1 VFVFAS
7 SPVPATSNVRW
18 LLLALAGLTAALA
31 VAAPTMALPVLF
43 AEIAEDL
50 SLTLVQVGA
59 VWGLMSFAGLFA
71 GLAGGMLADRFGT
84 KRALSVACLALGVLG
99 AIRGLSANLITM
111 SITVFVASLASTTIP
126 GNLHKLC
133 AYWFS
138 GRAQSMA
145 NAVVSAGM
153 ALGFMIGAFVS
164 ASFLSPWLGS
174 WRGVLFFYGGISVL
188 ISIPWFLLPLSK
200 DEHARLYGGHAV
212 SSFRGALSHVIRI
225 RDVWVLGIA
234 LLFLGGG
241 IQGTLG
247 YLPLYLRG
255 VGWAAERA
263 DSALSGFHAI
273 SLLAVFPLVWL
284 SSKLGSKKQ
293 FLIAA
298 TLVLAAGI
306 GLLSILDGIAIWI
319 GVLLA
324 GFVRDGYMAVFMTS
338 SSQVRG
344 VGAAF
349 TGTALGLI
357 MTLSRIGA
365 LLAPPIGNSLAVYG
379 PRMPFVLWGAMA
391 LMGLVVILLKPEIS
405 GVGLD
410 QTSARL

>member
-1 VFVFAS
+1 M
-7 SPVPATSNVRW
+7 
-18 LLLALAGLTAALA
+18 A

-43 AEIAEDL
+43 AEIADDL
-50 SLTLVQVGA
+50 SLSLVQVGA
-59 VWGLMSFAGLFA
+59 VWGLISFAGLFA

-99 AIRGLSANLITM
+99 ATRGLSTSLITM
-111 SITVFVASLASTTIP
+111 SITVFAAALASTTIP
-126 GNLHKLC
+126 GNLHKMC
-133 AYWFS
+133 AYWFT
-138 GRAQSMA
+138 GQTLVMA

-153 ALGFMIGAFVS
+153 ALGFMTGAFVS

-174 WRGVLFFYGGISVL
+174 WRGVLFFYGGVAVL
-188 ISIPWFLLPLSK
+188 LSIPWFLSPLSTE
-200 DEHARLYGGHAV
+200 EHTRLYRGHAAP
-212 SSFRGALSHVIRI
+212 SLRGALSHVVRI
-225 RDVWVLGIA
+225 RDVWVLGVA

-241 IQGTLG
+241 VQGMLG

-273 SLLAVFPLVWL
+273 SLLAIFPMVWL
-284 SSKLGSKKQ
+284 SSKMESKKQ
-293 FLIAA
+293 FLIAT
-298 TLVLAAGI
+298 TLVLATGI
-306 GLLSILDGIAIWI
+306 GLLSILDGIAIWV

-324 GFVRDGYMAVFMTS
+324 GVVRDGYMAVFMTS

-344 VGAAF
+344 VGAGF

-365 LLAPPIGNSLAVYG
+365 LLAPPIGNSLATYG

-391 LMGLVVILLKPEIS
+391 LMGLIVILLKPEIS
-405 GVGLD
+405 VPGLG
-410 QTSARL
+410 QLSTRS

>member
-1 VFVFAS
+1 VFAP
-7 SPVPATSNVRW
+7 SPVDSDSNVRW
-18 LLLALAGLTAALA
+18 LLLGLAGLTAALA

-50 SLTLVQVGA
+50 NLTLVQVGT
-59 VWGLMSFAGLFA
+59 VWGLISFAGLFA

-99 AIRGLSANLITM
+99 ATRGLSTSLITM

-138 GRAQSMA
+138 GQALSMA

-174 WRGVLFFYGGISVL
+174 WRGVLFFYGAISVL

-200 DEHARLYGGHAV
+200 EEHTRLYKGHATP
-212 SSFRGALSHVIRI
+212 SLRGALSHVVRI
-225 RDVWVLGIA
+225 RDVWVLGVA

-241 IQGTLG
+241 VQGVLG

-255 VGWAAERA
+255 VGWAATRA
-263 DSALSGFHAI
+263 DLALTGFHAI
-273 SLLAVFPLVWL
+273 SLLAIFPMVWF

-298 TLVLAAGI
+298 TLVLATGI
-306 GLLSILDGIAIWI
+306 GLLSVLDGIAIWI

-324 GFVRDGYMAVFMTS
+324 GVVRDGYMAVFMTL

-357 MTLSRIGA
+357 MTLSRVGA

-391 LMGLVVILLKPEIS
+391 LMGLVVIFLKPETPS
-405 GVGLD
+405 TELD
-410 QTSARL
+410 QMSTRL